1 MKTIMQ
7 VLGFRWRA
15 ITVTMMLALVTTVL
29 NAVLLYMVGSAE
41 SMRHLAPV
49 WVAVQF
55 GAIVCV
61 YTVAQRALAAFL
73 ARQSEDA
80 QSRMR
85 LDLLAHLQGLEHA
98 SFERSNEAELR
109 TLVTHDALV
118 VTQFWPT
125 FVSLLVSSFT
135 VLLCVGYLAWVDLW
149 QLLAVVLG
157 LAVTFAL
164 YAAETANLPLLLRHA
179 RDAYAELG
187 AAVSE
192 MLGGAKE
199 LKLDR
204 SRRVADFW
212 PMLRALSHAYRDKSA
227 AARRKGMMAGAT
239 GSATFFLLIGA
250 AAFLPQVVAGAAAH
264 ASTQLII
271 VMLYLSGPINRI
283 VLNLPAYGAATTSAR
298 RIRHARVSLMASREM
313 PIATPSSASPLQRDW
328 QTLRFEAVEYDFPA
342 SGERA
347 DTTFGPVSFSL
358 KRGEITFIVGP
369 NGAGKSTVGKLLT
382 GLYRPARGRI
392 ALDGRDIATYARDE
406 YRQLFCAVFSDFHL
420 FDGLLRADHSHERF
434 ARLVEGFRLPRDVLT
449 DRSRAVIDH
458 LSDGQRRR
466 LALLMAFLEDKPIYF
481 FDEWASDQDPEFRA
495 YFYHDVMQQLR
506 ASGKTVVAI
515 THDDA
520 YFDAAD
526 SIVRIDARKTVDAAC
541 ADLVLPA

>member
-15 ITVTMMLALVTTVL
+15 ITVTMVLALVTTVL
-29 NAVLLYMVGSAE
+29 NAVLLYMVGAPDWL
-41 SMRHLAPV
+41 HNAAPV
-49 WVAVQF
+49 RAAAQF
-55 GAIVCV
+55 GAGVLV
-61 YTVAQRALAAFL
+61 YTVAQRMLAAFL
-73 ARQSEDA
+73 AHQSEEA
-80 QSRMR
+80 QSRIR
-85 LDLLAHLQGLEHA
+85 LDLLAHLQRLEHA

-109 TLVTHDALV
+109 TLVTHDALT

-135 VLLCVGYLAWVDLW
+135 VLLCVGYLAWVSLW
-149 QLLAVVLG
+149 QLLAVALG

-164 YAAETANLPLLLRHA
+164 YAAETANLPRLLRHA
-179 RDAYAELG
+179 RDAYAHLG
-187 AAVSE
+187 EAVSE
-192 MLGGAKE
+192 MLHGAKE

-250 AAFLPQVVAGAAAH
+250 AACLPQLLVGTAEH
-264 ASTQLII
+264 ASTQLVI

-283 VLNLPAYGAATTSAR
+283 VLNLPAYGAAATAAR
-298 RIRHARVSLMASREM
+298 RIRGAQVSLANSSEAPIAAHARDSILE
-313 PIATPSSASPLQRDW
+313 RDW
-328 QTLRFEAVEYDFPA
+328 KTLRFNAVEYDFPA
-342 SGERA
+342 TGERA
-347 DTTFGPVSFSL
+347 DTTFGPVSFAL
-358 KRGEITFIVGP
+358 RRGEITFIVGP

-392 ALDGRDIATYARDE
+392 ELDGRDVATCSRDD

-420 FDGLLRADHSHERF
+420 FDGLLRADHSQERF
-434 ARLVEGFRLPRDVLT
+434 ARLVEDFRLPRDVLSN
-449 DRSRAVIDH
+449 RSRTVTNR

-495 YFYHDVMQQLR
+495 YFYHDVMQRLR

-520 YFDAAD
+520 YFGAAD
-526 SIVRIDARKTVDAAC
+526 RIVRIDARKTVDAAS
-541 ADLVLPA
+541 ADAVLPA